1 MFPLPS
7 PFLLLAASKI
17 AITPWASC
25 FDSSSSHPSYNQ
37 ISGSRDMSFR
47 SDCIFDPIAVACLR
61 TDFSHAFSIPPV
73 SPLSLQ
79 TMVAILSSHYT
90 FINFIRMT
98 EFSITPCPV
107 LTWKLPTPC
116 QSRQMSLVMSYRNP
130 QGLCS
135 LFVSVFVSL
144 PSLSSSSSSH
154 FSSCN
159 SHLPLFLP
167 STIVFWQRFW
177 FQLCPKSLFLSEL
190 LSSMGSNGLGQ
201 LKGYQAMAHCLIL

>member
-37 ISGSRDMSFR
+37 VSGSRDMSFR

-79 TMVAILSSHYT
+79 TILD
-90 FINFIRMT
+90 NPL
-98 EFSITPCPV
+98 FS
-107 LTWKLPTPC
+107 LYLH
-116 QSRQMSLVMSYRNP
+116 QLHMDDR
-130 QGLCS
+130 
-135 LFVSVFVSL
+135 VFHH
-144 PSLSSSSSSH
+144 SLSCPNLETSNTMPKQADVTGDAISQPSRFV
-154 FSSCN
+154 FSLCLCLRLSP
-159 SHLPLFLP
+159 LPPFLPLLLLFLP
-167 STIVFWQRFW
+167 
-177 FQLCPKSLFLSEL
+177 FLL
-190 LSSMGSNGLGQ
+190 L
-201 LKGYQAMAHCLIL
+201 